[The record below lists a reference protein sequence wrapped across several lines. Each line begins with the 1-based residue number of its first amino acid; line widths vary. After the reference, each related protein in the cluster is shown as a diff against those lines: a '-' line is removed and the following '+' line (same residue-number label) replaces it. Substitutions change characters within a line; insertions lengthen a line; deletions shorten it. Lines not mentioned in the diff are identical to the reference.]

1 MYCGDTLEFAVKIPL
16 DRVSPF
22 FCLNLGLKT
31 KTNLYDYF
39 QKDLEISYEL
49 LTPFLFKP
57 FLFLKATS
65 MVERILG
72 IIAKQTL
79 VEILALAFTSYMT
92 WEKLLKFSE
101 SLKFLFLEAIGLNKR
116 LVLD

>member
-1 MYCGDTLEFAVKIPL
+1 M
-16 DRVSPF
+16 
-22 FCLNLGLKT
+22 

-39 QKDLEISYEL
+39 QKDLEVSFEL
-49 LTPFLFKP
+49 LTPFLFKL

-72 IIAKQTL
+72 IIAKHTL
-79 VEILALAFTSYMT
+79 VQILALAFTSYMT
-92 WEKLLKFSE
+92 WEKLLNYSE
-101 SLKFLFLEAIGLNKR
+101 SLKFLFLQAVGLNKR

>member
-1 MYCGDTLEFAVKIPL
+1 M
-16 DRVSPF
+16 
-22 FCLNLGLKT
+22 

-49 LTPFLFKP
+49 LTVPIQTLS
-57 FLFLKATS
+57 FLKGYQYGGK
-65 MVERILG
+65 G

-79 VEILALAFTSYMT
+79 VQILALAFTSYMT

-101 SLKFLFLEAIGLNKR
+101 SLKFLFLQAVGLNKR